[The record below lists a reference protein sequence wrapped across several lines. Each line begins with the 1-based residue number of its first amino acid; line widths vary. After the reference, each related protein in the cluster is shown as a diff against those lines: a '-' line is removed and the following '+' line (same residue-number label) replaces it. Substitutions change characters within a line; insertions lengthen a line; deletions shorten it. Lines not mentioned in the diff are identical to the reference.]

1 MKKRD
6 AIIISVLVNAGLLII
21 LFISAITTHDQ
32 PKQALSPDMVSA
44 ISEPMDN
51 PIASLS
57 EPVVEPVQEIVAMQS
72 AAIAREE
79 IVPEEP
85 IVHKLPPLEE
95 KQKGMAV
102 LPPTNSYKEVVVKKG
117 DTLEKIARFHHTSIA
132 EIERI
137 NHLASHMLRIN
148 QVLLVPKNA
157 QKPSQPVVVSPKEAE
172 AEYYT
177 VKVGDNPWTIA
188 MKHNMKVSDLM
199 RINNLNKEKAKK
211 IRPGMKLRIR

>member
-32 PKQALSPDMVSA
+32 PKQVLSPDMVSA
-44 ISEPMDN
+44 ICEPMDN
-51 PIASLS
+51 PVAAIS

-72 AAIAREE
+72 APIAREE
-79 IVPEEP
+79 IVPEDP

-95 KQKGMAV
+95 KQKEIAV

-117 DTLEKIARFHHTSIA
+117 DTLEKLAKFHHTSVV
-132 EIERI
+132 EIEKI
-137 NHLASHMLRIN
+137 NHLSSHMLKIN

-157 QKPSQPVVVSPKEAE
+157 QKIAQSVIVSPKEAG